1 MSRWLTI
8 ISTLTLLVLATHA
21 VGQNLPASDPQALAY
36 AAQSIAALTG
46 GTRISDATLTGS
58 VTWNGAD
65 NDTGTATLS
74 ALGTGESR
82 MDLAL
87 TRGTRTEIRD
97 ASTGLPQG
105 QWVSESGLVGP
116 IAYHN
121 CATDAVW
128 FFPALGS
135 LSVGPNTVLSYVG
148 QESRNGAAVQHLQS
162 YIFQSRRTSGV
173 SWQQLSTTDFYL
185 DATTLLPVAIAYNVH
200 PDNDA
205 ITNLAVEVD
214 FSNYQTVTGITVPM
228 RIQKYLQGGILVD
241 VTVSTA
247 AFNTGLTLSTFAI
260 N

>member
-1 MSRWLTI
+1 MVRSAGVAVV
-8 ISTLTLLVLATHA
+8 SFALACCA
-21 VGQNLPASDPQALAY
+21 ASAQNPSASNPQALSY
-36 AAQSIAALTG
+36 AAQSIGAMLG
-46 GTRISDATLTGS
+46 SVSISDVTLTGT
-58 VTWNGAD
+58 VTWNGSDA
-65 NDTGTATLS
+65 GTASLR

-82 MDLAL
+82 VDLAL
-87 TRGTRTEIRD
+87 ASGTRTEIRD
-97 ASTGLPQG
+97 VSTGLPRG
-105 QWVSESGLVGP
+105 QWVSQSGVAGP

-135 LSVGPNTVLSYVG
+135 LAAGPNTVLSYVG
-148 QESRNGAAVQHLQS
+148 QESRNGATVQHLQS

-185 DATTLLPVAIAYNVH
+185 DATTLLPVAITYNAH

-205 ITNLAVEVD
+205 TTNLAVEVD
-214 FSNYQTVTGITVPM
+214 FSNYQTINGVAVPM
-228 RIQKYLQGGILVD
+228 RIQRYLQGSLLVD

-247 AFNTGLTLSTFAI
+247 SFNTGLTLSTFAI